1 MTEVSYEPNLEGFIE
16 LSMHR
21 VRSFS
26 CDRKPTQVSVSRK
39 TDMEHVSGLHLEV

>member
-1 MTEVSYEPNLEGFIE
+1 MTEVSYETNLEGFE